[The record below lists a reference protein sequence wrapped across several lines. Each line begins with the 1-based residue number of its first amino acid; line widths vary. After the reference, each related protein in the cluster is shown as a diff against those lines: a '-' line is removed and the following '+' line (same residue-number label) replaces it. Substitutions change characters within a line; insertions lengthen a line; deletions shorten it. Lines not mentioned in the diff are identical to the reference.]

1 VIELYDTTLRDGT
14 QGEGICLTMH
24 DKLRIT
30 ELLDDFGVHLIEGGW
45 PGSNPKDI
53 EYFQAV
59 RGLNLKH
66 AQIAAFGSTCRPSL
80 TPEEDG
86 NLRELLASE
95 APVATL
101 FGKSWT
107 RHVTEVLRT
116 DLDNNL
122 RLIEQSVAYLRGHG
136 RRVIYDAEHF
146 FDGYHADADY
156 ALATLR
162 AAIAGGAHTVV
173 LCDTN
178 GGTMPWQST

>member
-80 TPEEDG
+80 TPEED
-86 NLRELLASE
+86 EQPA
-95 APVATL
+95 
-101 FGKSWT
+101 
-107 RHVTEVLRT
+107 RT
-116 DLDNNL
+116 A
-122 RLIEQSVAYLRGHG
+122 RPAKPRWPPCSARAGRG
-136 RRVIYDAEHF
+136 
-146 FDGYHADADY
+146 
-156 ALATLR
+156 T
-162 AAIAGGAHTVV
+162 
-173 LCDTN
+173 
-178 GGTMPWQST
+178 